1 MTDNITSKSIPLALN
16 KLQRDLTERIILG
29 VDPGTN
35 ILGWGIIKAVGK
47 RVELIDLGHL
57 DMKKISDPY
66 EKLHE
71 IYTSLVTICQNYHP
85 TESSFEAPFFGKN
98 VQSML
103 KLGRAQ
109 GVAIAACF
117 AQGMT
122 VNEYA
127 PKKIKQSITG
137 NGNASKEQL
146 AKMLQNILQLK
157 EIPKYLDATDGVA
170 AAVCHF
176 YQNGVGTQS
185 AKTSYGNGWGS
196 FIAANKDRIKE

>member
-1 MTDNITSKSIPLALN
+1 M
-16 KLQRDLTERIILG
+16 
-29 VDPGTN
+29 
-35 ILGWGIIKAVGK
+35 GWGIIEANGK
-47 RVELIDLGHL
+47 KISLIDLGHFNL
-57 DMKKISDPY
+57 SKISSPY
-66 EKLHE
+66 EKLSE
-71 IYTSLVTICQNYHP
+71 IYSSLITIVNNYGP
-85 TESSFEAPFFGKN
+85 TESSIEAPFYGNN

-117 AQGMT
+117 SKGLT
-122 VNEYA
+122 VTEYA

-146 AKMLQNILQLK
+146 AKMLQNILALN

-176 YQNGVGTQS
+176 YQNGVKSTG
-185 AKTSYGNGWGS
+185 AKKSPGNSWAS
-196 FIAANKDRIKE
+196 FVANNQDRIK

>member
-1 MTDNITSKSIPLALN
+1 MGI
-16 KLQRDLTERIILG
+16 
-29 VDPGTN
+29 DPGTN
-35 ILGWGIIKAVGK
+35 ILGWGIIEANGNKIKLV
-47 RVELIDLGHL
+47 DLGHL
-57 DMKKISDPY
+57 DMSKIKSPY

-71 IYTSLVTICQNYHP
+71 IHSSLSQIIDNYKP
-85 TESSFEAPFFGKN
+85 TESSIEAPFFGNN

-117 AQGMT
+117 SKGLS
-122 VNEYA
+122 VEEYA

-146 AKMLQNILQLK
+146 AKMLQNILSLT

-176 YQNGVGTQS
+176 YQKGLDS
-185 AKTSYGNGWGS
+185 RSSKTSGTKSGKGS
-196 FIAANKDRIKE
+196 WASFVAQNQDRIKK